1 MDERLRAG
9 RHHLVNGDRALQQ
22 GFPDDGRAHFE
33 SALLQFRGPEL
44 LLGEALARRGLAQVD
59 LAVGRPEAA
68 EAGVRRS
75 LALFDEAEA
84 VFTRLDALE
93 RARAARVEVRSGRAT
108 ALVLLSDVLVR
119 SGRTGEAR
127 EALEQ
132 ALAWIDGAADF
143 AAAAYAW
150 AALGRIATREGRL
163 AEASD
168 LLERA
173 VTRHEASGSKEGAVG
188 ARLAWAEALVARGDV
203 ARAEVVLQEALYQ
216 SRDGQHRYLEG
227 RAMSALGALML
238 RSRRLDEART
248 WYTAA
253 LPAVRRA
260 SDAEAEG
267 LVLLGLGETESRL
280 GQVGALAHLV
290 EGARRMGSFKGHSAI
305 PVALLRIADHGVRVG
320 AHGVALVAAEAAR
333 RVWVAAGSATGQGN
347 ALRVLVKAASSLQ
360 QFRPTLGAAAQRARL
375 VGATT
380 PNAVAVADWY
390 AARVPSEWRAEVLG
404 MADDALAADV
414 TARIEAVASAV
425 LSPVGL
431 SPAVLDGLDSVL
443 SAITRLVDG
452 TVSWLVADV
461 ESTHEGAPSDEP
473 TLVDPPVSAPLVLPP
488 DQRMSRAS
496 APVRSLE
503 PTEELATESVASRA
517 DDPSV
522 ATEMM
527 DAPLPRSMAAAM
539 LALPVGLAVEPEHE
553 PAAPDLGPSST
564 ATDSSPEPTDGP
576 SAFDGLTIPD
586 PLEIDVDDLEPLLT
600 EELELL
606 DPAMVDAARRS
617 GIGLTPLVSALR
629 NNQPAPASQGTTG
642 PAGPVP
648 DLLAATPPP
657 PAPAVARPV
666 EAPAAAPADGYEG
679 LYAPPADAD
688 EELAQAGSSPE
699 VDDYDDAEIE
709 ALRRSVELPDEYAG
723 LYAPPTD
730 AD

>member
-44 LLGEALARRGLAQVD
+44 VLGEALARRGLAQVD

-108 ALVLLSDVLVR
+108 ALVLLSDVLMR

-132 ALAWIDGAADF
+132 ALVWIDGAADF

-163 AEASD
+163 AEAGD

-188 ARLAWAEALVARGDV
+188 ARLAWAEALVANGDV

-216 SRDGQHRYLEG
+216 SRDGHHRYLEG

-248 WYTAA
+248 WYAAA

-280 GQVGALAHLV
+280 GHVGALAHLV

-320 AHGVALVAAEAAR
+320 AHGVSLVAAEAAR
-333 RVWVAAGSATGQGN
+333 RLWVAAGSASGQGN
-347 ALRVLVKAASSLQ
+347 ALRVLVKATTSLQ

-375 VGATT
+375 VGAAV
-380 PNAVAVADWY
+380 PNAIAVADWY
-390 AARVPSEWRAEVLG
+390 AERVPAEWRAEVLA
-404 MADDALAADV
+404 MSDAALAADV
-414 TARIEAVASAV
+414 TSRLESVVGAV

-431 SPAVLDGLDSVL
+431 SPSVLDGLDSVL

-452 TVSWLVADV
+452 TVSWLEADV
-461 ESTHEGAPSDEP
+461 EESAHEGEPSDEP

-488 DQRMSRAS
+488 DQRTSRAS

-503 PTEELATESVASRA
+503 PTEELATESVSNRA

-539 LALPVGLAVEPEHE
+539 LAVPVGLAMEPDPEA
-553 PAAPDLGPSST
+553 AAPDLAPSSV
-564 ATDSSPEPTDGP
+564 AGDAPMAGVAP
-576 SAFDGLTIPD
+576 LIPD
-586 PLEIDVDDLEPLLT
+586 PVEIDVDDLEPLLT

-629 NNQPAPASQGTTG
+629 ANQPAPSPAVTA

-648 DLLAATPPP
+648 DLLSATPPP
-657 PAPAVARPV
+657 PAPAAARSA
-666 EAPAAAPADGYEG
+666 EQAPAAAPADGYEG
-679 LYAPPADAD
+679 LYAPPSDAD

-699 VDDYDDAEIE
+699 VDDEDAEIE

-723 LYAPPTD
+723 LYAPP
-730 AD
+730 ADSD

>member
-1 MDERLRAG
+1 
-9 RHHLVNGDRALQQ
+9 
-22 GFPDDGRAHFE
+22 
-33 SALLQFRGPEL
+33 

-84 VFTRLDALE
+84 VLTRLDALE

-108 ALVLLSDVLVR
+108 ALVLLSDVLMR

-127 EALEQ
+127 AALEQ
-132 ALAWIDGAADF
+132 ALVWIDGAADF

-216 SRDGQHRYLEG
+216 SRDGHHRYLEG

-320 AHGVALVAAEAAR
+320 AHGVALIAAEAAR
-333 RVWVAAGSATGQGN
+333 RSWVAAGSATGQGN
-347 ALRVLVKAASSLQ
+347 ALRVLVKAVSSLQ

-380 PNAVAVADWY
+380 PNAIAVADWY
-390 AARVPSEWRAEVLG
+390 AERVPSEWRAEVLA
-404 MADDALAADV
+404 MSDDALAADV
-414 TARIEAVASAV
+414 TARLEAVVSAV

-443 SAITRLVDG
+443 SAVTRLVDG
-452 TVSWLVADV
+452 TVSWLEADV
-461 ESTHEGAPSDEP
+461 EESTQGGAPSDEP

-503 PTEELATESVASRA
+503 PTEELATESVSSRA

-539 LALPVGLAVEPEHE
+539 LAVPVGLVMEPEHE
-553 PAAPDLGPSST
+553 PAAPDLDPSSP
-564 ATDSSPEPTDGP
+564 ATDAPPAATHGPASSALPAVASPPPTSSEEPASPMVG
-576 SAFDGLTIPD
+576 AAGDGLTIPD
-586 PLEIDVDDLEPLLT
+586 PIEIDVDDLEPLYT

-617 GIGLTPLVSALR
+617 GIGLTPLVTALR
-629 NNQPAPASQGTTG
+629 ANQPAVASPGASG

-648 DLLAATPPP
+648 DMLAATPAP
-657 PAPAVARPV
+657 PAPAAPRPP
-666 EAPAAAPADGYEG
+666 EGPPGAPADGYEG

-688 EELAQAGSSPE
+688 EELAQAGVSPD
-699 VDDYDDAEIE
+699 VDDDDAAIE

-723 LYAPPTD
+723 LYAPPAESD
-730 AD
+730 